1 MSRKQ
6 KRVFEPL
13 VIMLALVLSACVA
26 AWATMGRARRT
37 IQAGPESTK
46 MRKIS
51 VTNGS
56 TTAITSL
63 TTQQTISPRGPVQ
76 NVRFTIYDGGI
87 YPRQLHAKTGNVA
100 IAIED
105 RSSGSMGLL
114 IERQDG
120 SVNVVVGQVT
130 RLINRQRARA
140 QIRLDIGR
148 YRVVDASRPNNRAEL
163 LVEP

>member
-6 KRVFEPL
+6 KRVFERL
-13 VIMLALVLSACVA
+13 VVMFTLVLSAGVA
-26 AWATMGRARRT
+26 AWATMDRARRT
-37 IQAGPESTK
+37 IQAGPESAR
-46 MRKIS
+46 MSKIS
-51 VTNGS
+51 LTNGS
-56 TTAITSL
+56 TTATTSL
-63 TTQQTISPRGPVQ
+63 TTQQTISPSGPVQ

-105 RSSGSMGLL
+105 RSRGSVGLL

-120 SVNVVVGQVT
+120 SANVLVGQVT
-130 RLINRQRARA
+130 RLVDRQRGRA
-140 QIRLDIGR
+140 QFRLDIGR